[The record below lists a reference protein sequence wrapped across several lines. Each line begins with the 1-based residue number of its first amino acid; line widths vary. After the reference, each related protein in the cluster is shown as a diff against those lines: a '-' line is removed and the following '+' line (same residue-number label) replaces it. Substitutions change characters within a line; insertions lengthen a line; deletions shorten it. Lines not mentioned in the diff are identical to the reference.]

1 MHEEICDR
9 GARESVCVRAK
20 IAVGEGEVA
29 GLAGDFAF
37 PSKGEEN
44 SPLGSGA
51 VSTLLHSTGAP
62 GPAVSGAIRGQ
73 TTLVN

>member
-1 MHEEICDR
+1 MIA
-9 GARESVCVRAK
+9 GALERMCVRAK
-20 IAVGEGEVA
+20 IAVGECEVA
-29 GLAGDFAF
+29 GLAGDIAF

-51 VSTLLHSTGAP
+51 VSTLRHSREAP
-62 GPAVSGAIRGQ
+62 GPAVSAAIRGQ

>member
-1 MHEEICDR
+1 MIV
-9 GARESVCVRAK
+9 GARECVCVRAK

-29 GLAGDFAF
+29 GFEGIITF

-44 SPLGSGA
+44 SPLGSEA
-51 VSTLLHSTGAP
+51 VSTLRHSTGAP
-62 GPAVSGAIRGQ
+62 GPAVSGDIRGQ